1 MQAETSTVKQLKWVT
16 PNSGL
21 PNFPIINDAVKYL
34 QRAVQAPYEMCLVAV
49 LSAMSIAQ
57 QGLINVEQIHGG
69 SCPSNLWIWITALSG
84 ERKSALM
91 NLALEVLYRYQRQHR
106 KKFEEELKSYQVLC
120 EIHEDEKKHL
130 KKEHR
135 KALTSGDEELIEI
148 ARLCLTD
155 HEEKKP
161 VKPKSRDFIFEDIM
175 PEALQYQLN
184 QGPGNAAIIS
194 SEGGTIING
203 PVVRNLAFLSN
214 TWSGGSFMV
223 HRKSSDSYVVEDARL
238 TLAIA
243 AQPVALDN
251 FMKKKGREAKDI
263 GFFARC
269 LFCFPQSEQGY
280 RTASPNTS
288 EFQEGRTRF
297 NNRLNDIMDEYDE
310 HLLLD
315 KNDRYLVEFDKDC
328 KPFAWELCLRIE
340 SELKPGGK
348 YEHASEHASK
358 LFENITRTAGNIT
371 YFEKGR
377 GAKISRGILN
387 EAARVCFNFSDHYLK
402 YFQIQPEYIQDAAIL
417 HEHLLAQQEYGERY
431 VAKTPIRKS
440 GPYRLRNMT
449 RLNRALEQLAEDGL
463 IAVWKIVRTGFTY
476 IDLNPNVPDDLTRW
490 EEFCRKHKVSTLNWY
505 EATVGGK
512 VKELPAYKSHWY

>member
-1 MQAETSTVKQLKWVT
+1 MQAETSTVKQLKWVN

-91 NLALEVLYRYQRQHR
+91 NLALEVLYSYQRKHR
-106 KKFEEELKSYQVLC
+106 KKFEEELKSYQVLS

-161 VKPKSRDFIFEDIM
+161 IKPKIRDFIFEDIM
-175 PEALQYQLN
+175 PEALQYALN
-184 QGPGNAAIIS
+184 QGPGNAALIS

-203 PVVRNLAFLSN
+203 PIVRNLAFLSN

-238 TLAIA
+238 TIAIA

-263 GFFARC
+263 GLFARC
-269 LFCFPQSEQGY
+269 LFCFPKSEQGY

-328 KPFAWELCLRIE
+328 KPYASELCLRIE

-377 GAKISRGILN
+377 GAKISRSILN
-387 EAARVCFNFSDHYLK
+387 DAAKICFNFSDHYLK
-402 YFQIQPEYIQDAAIL
+402 YFQVQPEYIQDAAVL
-417 HEHLLAQQEYGERY
+417 YEHLLAQQEYGERY
-431 VAKTPIRKS
+431 VAKTLIRKS
-440 GPYRLRNMT
+440 GPYRLRNMV
-449 RLNRALEQLAEDGL
+449 RLNRALEQLANEGN
-463 IAVWKIVRTGFTY
+463 IAVWRIVRTGFTY
-476 IDLNPNVPDDLTRW
+476 IDLNPDMPDDPPRW
-490 EEFCRKHKVSTLNWY
+490 EEFCRKHKVSMLNWY
-505 EATVGGK
+505 DPTNGGK
-512 VKELPAYKSHWY
+512 IKEFSAYKSHWQ